1 MPQNNRVKA
10 TLILRN
16 DTASEWFSKNP
27 ILALGEIGAENDTGL
42 LKLGDGLHRFND
54 LDYINS
60 GDIDENLVTKVN
72 NKLTVANY
80 GKSYWTYSSEDGQEV
95 EVEETDLTQWPQNLA
110 LEVKN
115 GIARWV
121 ESKITYLNSQ
131 GKIICESIT
140 LGANYNP
147 ANDED
152 VSTKK
157 YVDVKIAQAIVN
169 APHLKRLIVN
179 ELPVS
184 NIQAD
189 TIYMVK
195 DTTASGDDKY
205 REYLLIDNELAQIG
219 DTSPDLSNYLQ
230 KLNLNNYTPGHS
242 LALNNEG
249 ELIDSGYNAAPPA
262 LTVATFSALG
272 GVKSST
278 NPNEIQVNSQGFMSL
293 NSVATDLLYVPNGS
307 TFIINGGNA
316 TA

>member
-60 GDIDENLVTKVN
+60 GDVDENLITKVN

-95 EVEETDLTQWPQNLA
+95 EIEETDLTQWPQNLA

-140 LGANYNP
+140 LGANYSP

-195 DTTASGDDKY
+195 DITASGDDKY

-278 NPNEIQVNSQGFMSL
+278 NPNGIQVNSEGFMSL

>member
-1 MPQNNRVKA
+1 MAQNNRVKA

-16 DTASEWFSKNP
+16 DTAANWHETNP

-54 LDYINS
+54 LNYINS
-60 GDIDENLVTKVN
+60 GDTDGNLITKVN

-80 GKSYWTYSSEDGQEV
+80 GRSYWTYSQEDGQEV
-95 EVEETDLTQWPQNLA
+95 EIEETDLTQWPQNLA
-110 LEVKN
+110 LEIKN

-121 ESKITYLNSQ
+121 ESKITYFNSQ
-131 GKIICESIT
+131 GKIVCESIS
-140 LGANYNP
+140 LAPAYNP

-157 YVDVKIAQAIVN
+157 YVDTKIAQAIVN
-169 APHLKRLIVN
+169 APHLKRLIVT

-184 NIQAD
+184 NIQAN
-189 TIYMVK
+189 TIYMIK
-195 DTTASGDDKY
+195 DVTSTGDDKY
-205 REYLLIDNELAQIG
+205 KEYLLIDNELAQIG

-249 ELIDSGYNAAPPA
+249 ALIDSGYNAAPPP

-278 NPNEIQVNSQGFMSL
+278 NPNEIKVDNQGFMSL
-293 NSVATDLLYVPNGS
+293 NSVATDLLYVPAGS